1 VELTLAASDA
11 IEAHLKR
18 QLEEIERRG
27 DDYQDQVLMFLARMG
42 DVASA
47 ALAQVRAE
55 YESL

>member
-18 QLEEIERRG
+18 QLGEIERRG
-27 DDYQDQVLMFLARMG
+27 DDYQDQGLMFLARMG